1 MIDSFNLLINLQLLY
16 NPIIKLSMKSNKTLD
31 LIQVFASKEWSEL
44 KKYLLYSDN
53 MNPQHRI
60 VIGKLNQSNQISVE
74 ELSSKTKLPSRRVLY
89 LLSEI
94 QKEIENWVYE
104 HQFMGHTK
112 LKKLTLLLNY
122 YSSKN
127 LDKLTNSIY
136 NKIESIDT
144 VNLSALGFYDL
155 FYFYRT
161 LDSSLKSKLK
171 RDKFPVSIQYLRFI
185 DIYHAIESIKILCEE
200 RNRMNILK
208 TVGSESQMH
217 ISRLSSMNELR
228 SESRVLNTYLIIY
241 ELLSNYEHICEF
253 SIETLIVSFNNIR
266 LNIDN
271 HVDIHSISHYIINI
285 CQLGIKNG
293 NQKLRNK
300 LFEFI
305 EILIENCIFVENNL
319 IPYSLFSLTFSNA
332 LKLDKLDWA
341 KVFLEK
347 YYKYIPESR
356 RENDILI
363 LKSELYLIEDKID
376 EAKKKI
382 GKINYET
389 IDVFQRLNIYRLI
402 IKLQLSEKLV
412 INDYLNNTIKNMK
425 SMLTNR
431 DIGELNKEL
440 NENFI
445 KNCKHLLIGNNSIK
459 YSKTADLEW
468 FLKICKQ

>member
-1 MIDSFNLLINLQLLY
+1 M
-16 NPIIKLSMKSNKTLD
+16 
-31 LIQVFASKEWSEL
+31 
-44 KKYLLYSDN
+44 
-53 MNPQHRI
+53 
-60 VIGKLNQSNQISVE
+60 
-74 ELSSKTKLPSRRVLY
+74 
-89 LLSEI
+89 
-94 QKEIENWVYE
+94 
-104 HQFMGHTK
+104 
-112 LKKLTLLLNY
+112 
-122 YSSKN
+122 
-127 LDKLTNSIY
+127 
-136 NKIESIDT
+136 
-144 VNLSALGFYDL
+144 
-155 FYFYRT
+155 
-161 LDSSLKSKLK
+161 
-171 RDKFPVSIQYLRFI
+171 
-185 DIYHAIESIKILCEE
+185 
-200 RNRMNILK
+200 
-208 TVGSESQMH
+208 
-217 ISRLSSMNELR
+217 
-228 SESRVLNTYLIIY
+228 
-241 ELLSNYEHICEF
+241 
-253 SIETLIVSFNNIR
+253 
-266 LNIDN
+266 
-271 HVDIHSISHYIINI
+271 
-285 CQLGIKNG
+285 
-293 NQKLRNK
+293 RNK